1 VLAACAFALPF
12 AVAGLADLERP
23 PDPDAMPAETVAA
36 VRAIT
41 GPGDVVF
48 SDAGTAY
55 AIAAYAPVYVN
66 AVPTGHVASSA
77 RNRPRRRR
85 IDSDRFFF
93 VALSDAERSELLSRY
108 RADWVLVDRELPH
121 PESYLDG
128 LRLAYDG
135 GRYALYAAPSR
146 G

>member
-1 VLAACAFALPF
+1 
-12 AVAGLADLERP
+12 
-23 PDPDAMPAETVAA
+23 MPSETVEA

-41 GPGDVVF
+41 RPGDVVF
-48 SDAGTAY
+48 SDATTAY
-55 AIAAYAPVYVN
+55 RIAAYAPVYVN
-66 AVPTGHVASSA
+66 AAPTGHVAFST

-85 IDSDRFFF
+85 IDSERFFF
-93 VALSDAERSELLSRY
+93 VPLSDTERSELLSRY
-108 RADWVLVDRELPH
+108 RADWVLVDRELRH

-128 LRLAYDG
+128 LRLVYDG